1 MEEIKKDEEVEERI
15 VEEPEEESDDR
26 EEQEAPEEPEEAS
39 EDETIDAIEDRFERI
54 EKAIDELVRRVNMFV
69 EAGAVISDESAIG
82 EIEEDLEEDFLVSPD
97 ELVLKL
103 GD

>member
-1 MEEIKKDEEVEERI
+1 MVECVGGGIQHRLVVVTERKT
-15 VEEPEEESDDR
+15 VAD
-26 EEQEAPEEPEEAS
+26 QLALQ
-39 EDETIDAIEDRFERI
+39 
-54 EKAIDELVRRVNMFV
+54 LVRRFGLQGAQLAFELFV